1 MIPIARELADLNFAL
16 CATEGTL
23 AALAEAGLPAE
34 RVFKVNEGHP
44 DAVEW
49 MEAGRIQLVINT
61 PLGGQ
66 SHYDEAAMRATAL
79 KLGIPCL
86 TTLSASAAAVEGI
99 RARQE
104 GRAGIAALQEYHRG

>member
-1 MIPIARELADLNFAL
+1 ML
-16 CATEGTL
+16 
-23 AALAEAGLPAE
+23 
-34 RVFKVNEGHP
+34 KVNEGHP
-44 DAVEW
+44 NAVEW

-66 SHYDEAAMRATAL
+66 SHYDEAAMRASAL
-79 KLGIPCL
+79 RLGIPCL

-104 GRAGIAALQEYHRG
+104 GTTGVASLQEYHRG